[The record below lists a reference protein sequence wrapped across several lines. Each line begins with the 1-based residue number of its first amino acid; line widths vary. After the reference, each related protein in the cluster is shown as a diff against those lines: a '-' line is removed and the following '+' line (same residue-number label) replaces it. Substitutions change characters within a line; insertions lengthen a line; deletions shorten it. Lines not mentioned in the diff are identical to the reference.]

1 MLRLLTCWSGQ
12 SFRLPLLLLVLM
24 FTASCTSSPLSLL
37 TGGGPK
43 VAANIQAGQVNS
55 QTIGTTSNVRPTV
68 TVNPN
73 SKVETIDQR
82 VTDSK
87 VSTERVEQ
95 VTINDTPPWLII
107 ALIAWSIFLWQL
119 PSPNQM
125 GGWFRG
131 LFRRK

>member
-1 MLRLLTCWSGQ
+1 M
-12 SFRLPLLLLVLM
+12 
-24 FTASCTSSPLSLL
+24 
-37 TGGGPK
+37 
-43 VAANIQAGQVNS
+43 NS

-95 VTINDTPPWLII
+95 VIVNDTPPWLII
-107 ALIAWSIFLWQL
+107 ALIVWSIFLWQL
-119 PSPNQM
+119 PSPDQM
-125 GGWFRG
+125 GAWFRG